1 MWIYH
6 PHPTDVRR
14 WTRFGLQYEIEECG
28 FRVVDVLACVG
39 PLAYTTQLRLL
50 LAKGLLLKLGS
61 VGRVLSMPLSM
72 VCQGLMW
79 LGDRITPESVTADNA
94 SVYVVAAHRS

>member
-1 MWIYH
+1 M
-6 PHPTDVRR
+6 
-14 WTRFGLQYEIEECG
+14 
-28 FRVVDVLACVG
+28 DVLACVG

-79 LGDRITPESVTADNA
+79 LGDRITPASVTADNA
-94 SVYVVAAHRS
+94 SVYVVAARRI